1 MSRRSRMQIIYDLLN
16 AIIEKK
22 GKIKVTHLLY
32 KGNLSHERLKL
43 YLEELEQKGFIQKI
57 FEEGKKKRETGKT
70 YYTITDKG
78 VNFLNEV
85 QRVQELTEAFG
96 L

>member
-1 MSRRSRMQIIYDLLN
+1 MQIIYDLLN

-43 YLEELEQKGFIQKI
+43 YLEELETKEFIQKI
-57 FEEGKKKRETGKT
+57 TEPSKKRAAGKT
-70 YYTITDKG
+70 FYTITDKG
-78 VNFLNEV
+78 VNFLNEIHK
-85 QRVQELTEAFG
+85 VQELTEAFG

>member
-1 MSRRSRMQIIYDLLN
+1 MARRSRMEIIYDLLN

-43 YLEELEQKGFIQKI
+43 YIEELETKGFIQKMV
-57 FEEGKKKRETGKT
+57 ESDRKKSDTGKVFF
-70 YYTITDKG
+70 TITDKG
-78 VNFLNEV
+78 VNFLNEIHKV
-85 QRVQELTEAFG
+85 QQLTDAFG

>member
-1 MSRRSRMQIIYDLLN
+1 MARRSRIQIIYDLLN

-43 YLEELEQKGFIQKI
+43 YIEELESKGFIQKI
-57 FEEGKKKRETGKT
+57 VEQGRKKSSGKT
-70 YYTITDKG
+70 FYTITDKG
-78 VNFLNEV
+78 VNFLNEIS
-85 QRVQELTEAFG
+85 RVQELTEAFG

>member
-22 GKIKVTHLLY
+22 GRIKVTHLLY

-43 YLEELEQKGFIQKI
+43 YLEELEEKGFIQKLK
-57 FEEGKKKRETGKT
+57 EETKKKNSGKNF
-70 YYTITDKG
+70 YTITEKG
-78 VNFLNEV
+78 VNFLNEIH
-85 QRVQELTEAFG
+85 RVQELTEAFG

>member
-57 FEEGKKKRETGKT
+57 IEETKKKGSGKNF
-70 YYTITDKG
+70 YTITDKG
-78 VNFLNEV
+78 VNFLNEIH
-85 QRVQELTEAFG
+85 RVQELTEAFG

>member
-1 MSRRSRMQIIYDLLN
+1 MQIIYDLLN

-22 GKIKVTHLLY
+22 GRIKVTHLLY

-43 YLEELEQKGFIQKI
+43 YLEELEEKGFIQKMTDDS
-57 FEEGKKKRETGKT
+57 KRKGTSKT
-70 YYTITDKG
+70 FFTITDKG
-78 VNFLNEV
+78 VNFLNEIHK
-85 QRVQELTEAFG
+85 VQELTEAFG

>member
-1 MSRRSRMQIIYDLLN
+1 MQIIYDLLN

-43 YLEELEQKGFIQKI
+43 YLEELEEKGFIQKI
-57 FEEGKKKRETGKT
+57 IEESKKKASGKT
-70 YYTITDKG
+70 FFTITDKG
-78 VNFLNEV
+78 VNFLNEIHK
-85 QRVQELTEAFG
+85 VQELTEAFG

>member
-1 MSRRSRMQIIYDLLN
+1 MQIIYDLLN

-43 YLEELEQKGFIQKI
+43 YLEELETKEFIQKI
-57 FEEGKKKRETGKT
+57 TEPSKKRMTGKT
-70 YYTITDKG
+70 FYTITDKG
-78 VNFLNEV
+78 VNFLNEIHK
-85 QRVQELTEAFG
+85 VQELTEAFG

>member
-57 FEEGKKKRETGKT
+57 KEETKKKSSGKT
-70 YYTITDKG
+70 FYTITDKG
-78 VNFLNEV
+78 VNFLNEIH
-85 QRVQELTEAFG
+85 RVQELTEAFG